1 MNYKNR
7 IFRLIDANI
16 NRTKEG
22 LRVCEDIMRLIK
34 NDKKSTNKIRN
45 MRHRVNAVLKKS
57 GINYQKLILFRDSNG
72 DIGKRLKSKGRSK
85 KNVNDIFLANAQRTK
100 ESLRV
105 LEELFFILNKKPA
118 SGFQNLRFKFY
129 ELEKECIKKI

>member
-1 MNYKNR
+1 MNYENR
-7 IFRLIDANI
+7 IFRVIDANI
-16 NRTKEG
+16 NRAKEG

-34 NDKKSTNKIRN
+34 DDKKSTNKIKN
-45 MRHRVNAVLKKS
+45 VRHRINAILKTS
-57 GINYQKLILFRDSNG
+57 GVNYQKLILFRDSNG
-72 DIGKRLKSKGRSK
+72 DIGKKLKNRIHSK

-118 SGFQNLRFKFY
+118 SDFQKLRFKFY